1 MSSGE
6 VLEIGPVISHSHVT
20 DYVPMRLPKELP
32 HMLDWVRSRQWLR
45 RTTEDRRMH
54 LHCEIYNRW
63 EETLYPNQIPP
74 LNNPA
79 VELRKQYKKLWEDV
93 GKEAETKRGE
103 EILWKDSASFWAINS
118 TPESFS
124 LRVSSRKFLMG
135 FAFDL
140 DDPNDSM

>member
-1 MSSGE
+1 
-6 VLEIGPVISHSHVT
+6 
-20 DYVPMRLPKELP
+20 
-32 HMLDWVRSRQWLR
+32 
-45 RTTEDRRMH
+45 MH
-54 LHCEIYNRW
+54 LHCEIYHRW
-63 EETLYPNQIPP
+63 EEALYPNQIPP

-93 GKEAETKRGE
+93 GKEAETKTRE
-103 EILWKDSASFWAINS
+103 EILWKDIASFWAINS

-124 LRVSSRKFLMG
+124 LRVLSRKFLMG